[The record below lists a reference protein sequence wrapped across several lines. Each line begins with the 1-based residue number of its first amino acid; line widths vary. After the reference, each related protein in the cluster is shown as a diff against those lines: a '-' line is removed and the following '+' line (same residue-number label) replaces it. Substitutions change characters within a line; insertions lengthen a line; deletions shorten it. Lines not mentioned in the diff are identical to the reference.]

1 MRALLIKW
9 DSRSGKRAGKIN
21 PKDPKLLCHGW
32 QILNEEHPED
42 CWEIRLV
49 EDNRDLSIYDGVV
62 DVFVLNGVDEINQ
75 AMDDNLGD
83 QYRYSKTDSDI
94 FTMACA
100 QKSVDFTVVLPTRSA
115 EARLKILYDQG
126 VAGIEKQKRFEKLK

>member
-9 DSRSGKRAGKIN
+9 DSRSGKRAGNIN

-32 QILNEEHPED
+32 QKIDEDHPEN

-75 AMDDNLGD
+75 AMDDNLGN
-83 QYRYSKTDSDI
+83 QYRYVKTDSDI
-94 FTMACA
+94 FKMACE
-100 QKSVDFTVVLPTRSA
+100 QNKVDF
-115 EARLKILYDQG
+115 KILATQKTEANLKDFFNNG
-126 VAGIEKQKRFEKLK
+126 IAGIEKQKRFYKL